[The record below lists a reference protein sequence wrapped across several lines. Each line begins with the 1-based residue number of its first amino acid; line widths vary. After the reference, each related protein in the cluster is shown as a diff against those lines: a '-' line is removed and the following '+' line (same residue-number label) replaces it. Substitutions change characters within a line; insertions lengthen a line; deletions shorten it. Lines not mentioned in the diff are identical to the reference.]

1 MSSVNSSRLLLL
13 AVLFLATAF
22 RVQAAEHVS
31 LGSKQCQSCHQA
43 VFEHEKSS
51 RHWLSFKEFA
61 KGAGEAVASKMGVT
75 KPTEQGT
82 RCVDCHGNTYTNDKG
97 KLKVEPI
104 SCEACHGNA
113 ADYLTVHNAT
123 YDAAKNGPDAAAFL
137 AKRRAASIA
146 QGMTAQWRLN
156 GGYRNCFNCH
166 VGTDEPIV
174 NTGGHPVMSDFEL
187 LAFSQ
192 GTVRH
197 WHGADM
203 TADKPGRLG
212 AIHLAGQAMM
222 LERALQAVGTS
233 KAAGEFRT
241 KYFAMA
247 KAAQVRLAALAALLP
262 DHPEVTALNT
272 AAAPLAAMAEADPA
286 ACAVL
291 ATTLAPLVV
300 TLNDKLDDT
309 PLADE
314 VGAKLIPAALPTK

>member
-1 MSSVNSSRLLLL
+1 MATSFISRLLLL
-13 AVLFLATAF
+13 AMLVSADSLIS
-22 RVQAAEHVS
+22 AAEHVS

-43 VFEHEKSS
+43 VFEHEKGS

-61 KGAGEAVASKMGVT
+61 KGAGEAVATKMGVA

-82 RCVDCHGNTYTNDKG
+82 RCVDCHGNTFTNDKG

-113 ADYLTVHNAT
+113 GDYLAVHNAT
-123 YDAAKNGPDAAAFL
+123 YDVAKDGADPAVFL
-137 AKRRAASIA
+137 AKRRAESVAK
-146 QGMTAQWRLN
+146 GMTAQWRLN

-174 NTGGHPVMSDFEL
+174 NIGGHPVMNDFEL

-197 WHGADM
+197 WHGAEM
-203 TADKPGRLG
+203 AADKPGRLG
-212 AIHLAGQAMM
+212 AIHLAGQALM

-233 KAAGEFRT
+233 KEAGNFRT
-241 KYFAMA
+241 QYFAMA
-247 KAAQVRLAALAALLP
+247 KAAQVRLAVLAALLP
-262 DHPEVTALNT
+262 DNAAVAAVNT
-272 AAAPLAAMAEADPA
+272 AAIPLASMTEADPA
-286 ACAVL
+286 ACAAL
-291 ATTLAPLVV
+291 AATCAPLVA
-300 TLNDKLDDT
+300 TLNDQLDDK

-314 VGAKLIPAALPTK
+314 LGAKLIPATLPAK

>member
-1 MSSVNSSRLLLL
+1 MTNSFITRLLLL
-13 AVLFLATAF
+13 ASLLAVSSPFYAADHTA
-22 RVQAAEHVS
+22 

-43 VFEHEKSS
+43 VYEHEKAS

-61 KGAGEAVASKMGVT
+61 KGAGEAVATKMGVT

-82 RCVDCHGNTYTNDKG
+82 RCVDCHGNTFTNDKG

-113 ADYLTVHNAT
+113 GDYLATHNAT
-123 YDAAKNGPDAAAFL
+123 YDAAKDGADPAAFL
-137 AKRRAASIA
+137 AKRRAESVAK
-146 QGMTAQWRLN
+146 GMTAQWRLN

-174 NTGGHPVMSDFEL
+174 NTGGHPVMNDFEL

-197 WHGADM
+197 WHGADL

-212 AIHLAGQAMM
+212 AIHLAGQALM

-233 KAAGEFRT
+233 KEAGMFRT
-241 KYFAMA
+241 QYFAMA
-247 KAAQVRLAALAALLP
+247 KSAQVRLAALAAVMS
-262 DHPEVTALNT
+262 DDVAVAALNA
-272 AAAPLAAMAEADPA
+272 AAAPLAGMAEADPA
-286 ACAVL
+286 ACAAL
-291 ATTLAPLVV
+291 AATCAPLVV
-300 TLNDKLDDT
+300 TLNDQLDDK

-314 VGAKLIPAALPTK
+314 LGAKLIPATLPAK